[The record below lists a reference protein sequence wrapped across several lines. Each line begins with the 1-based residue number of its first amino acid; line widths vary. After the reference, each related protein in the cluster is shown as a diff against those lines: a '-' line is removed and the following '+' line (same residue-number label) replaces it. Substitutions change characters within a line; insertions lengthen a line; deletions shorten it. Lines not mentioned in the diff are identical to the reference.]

1 MQQQNAIET
10 IKISGLRWV
19 RDKFHNL
26 DAQHPQNREV
36 VSQILDVCGCG
47 GRVSVVDQ
55 LFCELYCSHSL
66 INIDQS
72 SSEKL

>member
-10 IKISGLRWV
+10 ITISGLRWV

-47 GRVSVVDQ
+47 VVCQ
-55 LFCELYCSHSL
+55 LWISFFV
-66 INIDQS
+66 N
-72 SSEKL
+72 

>member
-47 GRVSVVDQ
+47 GRVSAVDQ
-55 LFCELYCSHSL
+55 FFCELNLLYYIVHTA
-66 INIDQS
+66 
-72 SSEKL
+72 